1 MGVVEVSEYN
11 RDRSTLVLV
20 QRHETYIRLRFASAC
35 DVFGRDALCALCT
48 CATIGEIRLF
58 LALVRWRR
66 CHLLFLCTNYG

>member
-11 RDRSTLVLV
+11 LGRSTLVPV

-35 DVFGRDALCALCT
+35 GVFWRNALYTLCT
-48 CATIGEIRLF
+48 CATIGKIRLL

-66 CHLLFLCTNYG
+66 CHLLFLGTSSA